1 MSATIL
7 AAGAVLWRKGEKK
20 KIEVLVIHRP
30 KYDDWTFPKGKAE
43 IGEPLIACA
52 YREVLEETNIETAFG
67 PYLGEVEYLTND
79 GKKKVS
85 FWSAKVIKEKEFN
98 SNAEVD
104 QLKWVEVTK
113 VKELLTLD
121 TDRKILEQFLRIEPD
136 TKPLVLLRHAKAV
149 TRDEWQGEDDD
160 RPLDS
165 YGQNQA
171 KRLLA
176 MYQVFNLEQIHSSDA
191 VRCYDTV
198 VAIAK
203 GLSIKLEVTGK
214 LSESTFKKDK
224 EKAFDYAKDLMKLNE
239 SVLLCSHNPILPKML
254 NKLTKKSEVDADEG
268 KLLPADGWVIH
279 RIGKEVIQIDR
290 IDSPSI

>member
-20 KIEVLVIHRP
+20 KIEVLIIHRP

-85 FWSAKVIKEKEFN
+85 FWSAKAIKEKEFN
-98 SNAEVD
+98 PSAEVD

-113 VKELLTLD
+113 VKELLTLN
-121 TDRKILEQFLRIEPD
+121 TDKKILEQFLQIEPE
-136 TKPLVLLRHAKAV
+136 TKPLILLRHAKAV

-203 GLSIKLEVTGK
+203 SLNIKLEVTGK